1 MHLDRPMP
9 LDPDQLDPDPVVEL
23 ARWIG
28 DAERAGHRLANSFA
42 LATAD
47 AGGRPSVRM
56 VLLRGIEPDGLRFY
70 TNRGSTKGRDLAAN
84 PRAAAVFWW
93 EGTNRQVRVS
103 GPVADLADDESDT
116 YWDSRPP
123 GHQLAAWASA
133 QSEAIADRAGL
144 EAEVAKAAAGFGD
157 LPIPRPTFW
166 GGYRLVP
173 EVVELWESREDRLHD
188 RLEYRR
194 RPDGGWDWRRLQ
206 P

>member
-1 MHLDRPMP
+1 MP
-9 LDPDQLDPDPVVEL
+9 LDPELLDPDPLVEL

-28 DAERAGHRLANSFA
+28 DAEQAGHRLATSFA

-47 AGGRPSVRM
+47 ASGRAAVRM

-70 TNRGSTKGRDLAAN
+70 TNRDSAKGQELATN

-93 EGTNRQVRVS
+93 ERTNRQVRVTGAVTAVS
-103 GPVADLADDESDT
+103 HEESDA
-116 YWDSRPP
+116 YWDSRPA

-133 QSEAIADRAGL
+133 QSAPITDRAAL
-144 EAEVAKAAAGFGD
+144 EEKVAATSARFGD
-157 LPIPRPTFW
+157 GPIPRPPFW
-166 GGYRLVP
+166 GGYRLQP
-173 EVVELWESREDRLHD
+173 DVVELWESREDRLHD

-194 RPDGGWDWRRLQ
+194 RRDGAWDCRRLQ

>member
-1 MHLDRPMP
+1 MP
-9 LDPDQLDPDPVVEL
+9 LDPDQLDPDPLVEL

-28 DAERAGHRLANSFA
+28 DAEQAGHGLATSFA

-47 AGGRPSVRM
+47 ADGRPSVRM
-56 VLLRGIEPDGLRFY
+56 VLLRGIAHDGLRFY
-70 TNRGSTKGRDLAAN
+70 TNRDSAKGRDLAAN

-93 EGTNRQVRVS
+93 ERTNRQVRAQSVRW
-103 GPVADLADDESDT
+103 PLIADDESDA

-133 QSEAIADRAGL
+133 QSEAIADRAAL
-144 EAEVAKAAAGFGD
+144 EAEVANITSRFGGG
-157 LPIPRPTFW
+157 PIPRPPFW
-166 GGYRLVP
+166 GGYRLMP

-194 RPDGGWDWRRLQ
+194 RPDGAWDWRRLQ